1 MPCATPSIEITHQ
14 GLKRDAVSFARIG
27 ALGAVLDR
35 AQMRLN
41 DPPRSFCRV
50 IEQATIASEIEL
62 RDC

>member
-14 GLKRDAVSFARIG
+14 GLKRDAVSFARTG

-35 AQMRLN
+35 VQVGLY

-50 IEQATIASEIEL
+50 IEQEAIASEIER